1 MRLSRPTVAFH
12 AVRSMLIALLAC
24 AVPTLPAQA
33 GAYTFS
39 NPKAQRTI
47 NAGVVLLDSTI
58 NSSNTAAGPDD
69 ADPYMFYILS
79 RRVDL
84 LPVGWTIVNPLAPHN
99 IAADVQA
106 RWDARTNTASAG
118 QTFVTNNGG
127 HAYQFGQNVTPGMAP
142 YWEVPI
148 ATASTQDLQQ
158 FDILLVNLATANG
171 TADVA
176 KFRPAEVEKL
186 RRFVD
191 GGGTLLVEDNG
202 GATVANSAT
211 NYGPLFFSLQYA
223 GGAAGT
229 AQLPS
234 LRDRHPILSAPYF
247 LAQNELNALGNG
259 FTGDVISTASP
270 EFAPVLYDTAKDIL
284 VGADSY
290 GAGAVV
296 ISSTGAM
303 AAINNAVTAGSI
315 PTNYGPNSGP
325 YCGTNFQSAPTQDL
339 KFLCNII
346 SWGGGH
352 SHEHQNSH
360 QTGET
365 PSALPSPV
373 RTWNFIGTSTSA
385 VPGATINGN
394 FVYSTDSAGILHA
407 FDLYPYEDLDG
418 DGKPDDGDVDYSQ
431 GSSCDQVWHAP
442 FDRGA
447 SAATVAT
454 PPGQMT
460 SVFVEA
466 ANGKINQY
474 EATKGAPA
482 TGSPF
487 GGSTTGS
494 FNATIPGSSL
504 TAPAPAPTYYEGRL
518 YASEPDGSLFVND
531 FTTGRSAFGGVSVK
545 LVAIGGTGPAI
556 PTGAPA
562 VGALAST
569 GASSGTTPQST
580 DIVAMVPTNYGLY
593 SLFLGARGELLKGT
607 ASPFTAGHLPSGAL
621 IDAAAPYHAYSLAPA
636 TPPAGGYATL
646 ETNLVPSSSPSNTI
660 FSGTA
665 STNPDSVYAD
675 YDVNFAS
682 STSLTRTA
690 VTYGGANP
698 VATGTGSTPAL
709 DRFGNA
715 YYFAS
720 KPGGIV
726 YTVLACFHDAPS
738 GPRLLWRFRLP
749 SSGEAITD
757 ADGTNYAAL
766 IGFTFQGNPVVDSR
780 GFVYALASGSSAN
793 GTQETA
799 ILCFNGLGTVTTAP
813 LGTDVNNA
821 SLTQTVSGGTLD
833 EFDGTPA
840 ALLSTQYTQDGTN
853 GPLTF
858 SNFGVTATGTPT
870 TLTPNLNEPEP
881 VTATVA
887 ASPTVAGAAFQLLLH
902 TNLAWYSILKTAVV
916 PATPTTAATGIDIAI
931 MPGEGLTKVG
941 SALFFVGGVAG
952 GAGSNL
958 YSVPTDPE
966 AAGYTIANKY
976 VDALVVP
983 TNSTSF
989 VTDSGDTGAGA
1000 TSAIASAANGALIV
1014 NGAKGVSAFLNR
1026 TTLVTDNSRVMEL
1039 NQDGSASWLVDS
1051 TQGNIGLGTTS
1062 LELNRPSSIT
1072 ELTPNDYLVADTGNN
1087 RVVRFDRA
1095 GKVVW
1100 ELSRFNDTFDTTAS
1114 PDPLTKANYGK
1125 TGPFLSASEPNT
1137 LNQPTSVQIRQ
1148 AVETIGTTQYNVV
1161 HYLVSDTGNFRI
1173 LDIVDIY
1180 DANGKPV
1187 GTPHN
1192 LVWISHTHD
1201 QQQRQ
1206 YRYQSAAYFNNPA
1219 VTGAGG
1225 TMTYPVF
1232 VVALVTN
1239 QRVAQPPTN
1248 PARGVLASAAQDSSG
1263 GSLVLLDYDP
1273 ALANTGTQKNGYI
1286 ATVIDH
1292 FQAYLKNTAAGQP
1305 PVYVFDLMTALS
1317 NAGLQSPTGA
1327 ATPNFT
1333 GGTPTMLY
1341 IRNPRYLKAYTPS
1354 ASADGPNLLLADDNG
1369 VFDLIYDKGVT
1380 GTNGRLAQYFTQWGF
1395 TQADYAAL
1403 AKQAG
1408 PKYPVPTLPALP
1420 AQVGYDRSN
1429 IPFVPQSIQRTATD
1443 TVTDAAAV
1451 QHNIGHYLIT
1461 NGYSKG
1467 NAADLNDPTAFG
1479 GEVFELAVPSVA
1491 TGGPSTLA
1499 TDLFNMPLG
1508 RITNSS
1514 PLVQP
1519 TFAYRLQ

>member
-1 MRLSRPTVAFH
+1 MRLSRPTIAFH

-39 NPKAQRTI
+39 NPNAQRTI
-47 NAGVVLLDSTI
+47 NAGVVLLDSTTDTT
-58 NSSNTAAGPDD
+58 NPPTSLKAGPDNP
-69 ADPYMFYILS
+69 DPYMFYILS

-84 LPVGWTIVNPLAPHN
+84 LPVGWTIKNPLAPHN

-106 RWDARTNTASAG
+106 RWDARTSNINSPAG
-118 QTFVTNNGG
+118 QAFVNNNGG

-142 YWEVPI
+142 YWEVPL

-171 TADVA
+171 IADIA
-176 KFRPAEVEKL
+176 KFRPSEVEKL

-202 GATVANSAT
+202 GGNITDGTGAAGTANA
-211 NYGPLFFSLQYA
+211 YGPLFFPLQYA

-234 LRDRHPILSAPYF
+234 LRDRHPILSAPYY
-247 LAQNELNALGNG
+247 LAQNELNALGNS

-315 PTNYGPNSGP
+315 PTTYGPNSGP

-373 RTWNFIGTSTSA
+373 RSWNYVPTTGGPYTSNM
-385 VPGATINGN
+385 PGATLNGN
-394 FVYSTDSAGILHA
+394 FVYSMDSAGTLHA

-418 DGKPDDGDVDYSQ
+418 DGKPDDGLADYSL
-431 GSSCDQVWHAP
+431 GSSCDEVWHVPASGPTAGNSAP
-442 FDRGA
+442 
-447 SAATVAT
+447 TVAT
-454 PPGQMT
+454 PAGT
-460 SVFVEA
+460 VFVFVEGL
-466 ANGKINQY
+466 NGSINQY
-474 EATKGAPA
+474 TANTTTTPAATSVKTAAGQ
-482 TGSPF
+482 
-487 GGSTTGS
+487 S
-494 FNATIPGSSL
+494 FAAG
-504 TAPAPAPTYYEGRL
+504 PAPAPTYYEGRL

-531 FTTGRSAFGGVSVK
+531 FTSGRSASGGVSVK
-545 LVAIGGTGPAI
+545 LAAVGGGTSPVI

-593 SLFLGARGELLKGT
+593 SLFLGARGEQLAGT
-607 ASPFTAGHLPSGAL
+607 GTSYTANHTPGMAVIDVNAPSR
-621 IDAAAPYHAYSLAPA
+621 AYSLTMATAPA
-636 TPPAGGYATL
+636 NDYANKEPLVPTSTPPSRTFTGTP
-646 ETNLVPSSSPSNTI
+646 TNTP
-660 FSGTA
+660 
-665 STNPDSVYAD
+665 VYAD
-675 YDVNFAS
+675 YDVDF
-682 STSLTRTA
+682 STKSASLTRTA

-720 KPGGIV
+720 EPSTAPYTAAS

-749 SSGEAITD
+749 GGTEAITD

-766 IGFTFQGNPVVDSR
+766 SGFTFQGKPVVDSR
-780 GFVYALASGSSAN
+780 GFVYALASSSNGS
-793 GTQETA
+793 QTA
-799 ILCFNGLGTVTTAP
+799 VLCFNGLGTVTTAP

-821 SLTQTVSGGTLD
+821 SLTQSVNGTATN
-833 EFDGTPA
+833 EFGDGTPST
-840 ALLSTQYTQDGTN
+840 LLSTQYTQNGTN

-858 SNFGVTATGTPT
+858 SNFGITATGTPT

-881 VTATVA
+881 VTATVD

-916 PATPTTAATGIDIAI
+916 PATATAVATGTDIAI
-931 MPGEGLTKVG
+931 TPGEGLTKVG
-941 SALFFVGGVAG
+941 SALYFVGGVAG

-966 AAGYTIANKY
+966 AAGYTIASKY
-976 VDALVVP
+976 VDALVIP

-1148 AVETIGTTQYNVV
+1148 AVETIGTIQYNVV

-1206 YRYQSAAYFNNPA
+1206 YRYQSAAYFSAAN
-1219 VTGAGG
+1219 G
-1225 TMTYPVF
+1225 TTAYI
-1232 VVALVTN
+1232 VALVTN

-1248 PARGVLASAAQDSSG
+1248 PALGVLGSAAQDSPG

-1273 ALANTGTQKNGYI
+1273 GLANTTTQKNGYI

-1292 FQAYLKNTAAGQP
+1292 FQAYLKNTAAAGKP
-1305 PVYVFDLMTALS
+1305 STYAFDLPTALA
-1317 NAGLQSPTGA
+1317 NAGA
-1327 ATPNFT
+1327 ATPDFT
-1333 GGTPTMLY
+1333 GTTMLY
-1341 IRNPRYLKAYTPS
+1341 IRNPRYLKAYTPAGS
-1354 ASADGPNLLLADDNG
+1354 AATVKGPNLLLADDNG
-1369 VFDLIYDKGVT
+1369 VFDLAYYA
-1380 GTNGRLAQYFTQWGF
+1380 GTATRPAQYFTQWGF

-1443 TVTDAAAV
+1443 TVSGGTAGRATYS
-1451 QHNIGHYLIT
+1451 IGRYLVT

-1467 NAADLNDPTAFG
+1467 EVGNLTDPAAFG
-1479 GEVFELAVPSVA
+1479 GEVFELYVPSVA
-1491 TGGPSTLA
+1491 PGGPSTLA

>member
-1 MRLSRPTVAFH
+1 MRLSRPTIAFH
-12 AVRSMLIALLAC
+12 AVRSVLIALLAC
-24 AVPTLPAQA
+24 AVPALPAQA

-58 NSSNTAAGPDD
+58 NSSNTAAGPDN

-106 RWDARTNTASAG
+106 RWDARTNTAPAG

-142 YWEVPI
+142 YWEVPL

-171 TADVA
+171 AADIA

-202 GATVANSAT
+202 GATVANSAA
-211 NYGPLFFSLQYA
+211 NYGPLFFPLQYA

-247 LAQNELNALGNG
+247 LAQNELNSLGNG

-360 QTGET
+360 QTGES

-394 FVYSTDSAGILHA
+394 FVYSTDATGILHA

-431 GSSCDQVWHAP
+431 GSSCDQVWHAS
-442 FDRGA
+442 FGRGA

-487 GGSTTGS
+487 GGATTGS

-531 FTTGRSAFGGVSVK
+531 FTSGRSASSGASIK
-545 LVAIGGTGPAI
+545 LNAVGSAAAALAI

-607 ASPFTAGHLPSGAL
+607 TSPFTAGHLPSGAL
-621 IDAAAPYHAYSLAPA
+621 IDAAAPYRAYSLAPA

-682 STSLTRTA
+682 STSLTRTV
-690 VTYGGANP
+690 VTYGGATLG
-698 VATGTGSTPAL
+698 ATGTGSTPAL

-720 KPGGIV
+720 EPGKSV

-738 GPRLLWRFRLP
+738 GPRLPWRFRLP
-749 SSGEAITD
+749 SAGEAITD
-757 ADGTNYAAL
+757 ADGTDYTRLQSTN
-766 IGFTFQGNPVVDSR
+766 GSFSFQGKPVVDSR
-780 GFVYALASGSSAN
+780 GFVYALATDGLR
-793 GTQETA
+793 TA
-799 ILCFNGLGTVTTAP
+799 VLCFNGLGTVTTAP

-821 SLTQTVSGGTLD
+821 SLTQSVNGTAIN
-833 EFDGTPA
+833 EFGDGTPST
-840 ALLSTQYTQDGTN
+840 LLSTQYTQDGTN

-858 SNFGVTATGTPT
+858 SNFGTSLAGPPT

-887 ASPTVAGAAFQLLLH
+887 ASPTAAGAAFQLLLH

-916 PATPTTAATGIDIAI
+916 PATATTAATGIDIAI
-931 MPGEGLTKVG
+931 TPGEGLTKVG
-941 SALFFVGGVAG
+941 SALFFVGGVANG
-952 GAGSNL
+952 TGSNL

-976 VDALVVP
+976 VDSLVIP

-1100 ELSRFNDTFDTTAS
+1100 ELSRFADTQDALTT
-1114 PDPLTKANYGK
+1114 ANYGK

-1206 YRYQSAAYFNNPA
+1206 YRYQSAAYFSAAN
-1219 VTGAGG
+1219 G
-1225 TMTYPVF
+1225 TTAYI
-1232 VVALVTN
+1232 VALVTN
-1239 QRVAQPPTN
+1239 QRVAQPRDAQGNFLN
-1248 PARGVLASAAQDSSG
+1248 PAKGVLASAAQDSPG

-1273 ALANTGTQKNGYI
+1273 GLANTTTQKNGYI

-1327 ATPNFT
+1327 ATPDFT
-1333 GGTPTMLY
+1333 GGMPISLY
-1341 IRNPRYLKAYTPS
+1341 IRNPRYLKAYTPAGS
-1354 ASADGPNLLLADDNG
+1354 TVALKGPNLLLADDNG
-1369 VFDLIYDKGVT
+1369 VFDLIYDAGTT
-1380 GTNGRLAQYFTQWGF
+1380 GANARPAQYFTQWGF
-1395 TQADYAAL
+1395 TQADYQAL
-1403 AKQAG
+1403 KKQAG
-1408 PKYPVPTLPALP
+1408 PIYPVPTPPALP
-1420 AQVGYDRSN
+1420 AQVGYDRSS

-1443 TVTDAAAV
+1443 TVTDAAAA